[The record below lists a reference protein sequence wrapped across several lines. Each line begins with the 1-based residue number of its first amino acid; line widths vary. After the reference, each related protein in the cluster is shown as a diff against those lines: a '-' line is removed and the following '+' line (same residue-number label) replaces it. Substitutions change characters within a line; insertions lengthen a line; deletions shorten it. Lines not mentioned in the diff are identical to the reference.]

1 MHLEAR
7 GLAANTINQQLAAVR
22 RLAYE
27 AADAGLLS
35 PELAAGIGRV
45 NGVKQL
51 GFRSGN
57 WLSLDQSSEILS
69 HALGEGLGA
78 KRDYAMLAML
88 LGCGLRRSELPDLDI
103 DEVQTREGHW
113 AIVDLIGKGGRI
125 RTVPIPQWVK
135 QALDLWISAAG
146 ITGGRVFRAVSKEG
160 ESLGHWNLPKRGVVR
175 GQELLP
181 ASRFGPHCPAC
192 CRGRAR
198 SCVTPVAGSVTRFN
212 SCWVTYGCRPRNAI
226 SAASKILGTLR
237 TIGLP

>member
-88 LGCGLRRSELPDLDI
+88 LGCGLRRSELADLDI

-146 ITGGRVFRAVSKEG
+146 ITGGRVFRAVSKRG
-160 ESLGHWNLPKRGVVR
+160 KVGALESAKTWCGTWSGVAASEQVWTTLPRMTCG
-175 GQELLP
+175 
-181 ASRFGPHCPAC
+181 
-192 CRGRAR
+192 GRAR
-198 SCVTPVAGSVTRFN
+198 SCVHSSGGGA
-212 SCWVTYGCRPRNAI
+212 
-226 SAASKILGTLR
+226 
-237 TIGLP
+237 

>member
-1 MHLEAR
+1 MRDRTVHRLVLLGTRLAFNRIVVVRYRMHLEAR
-7 GLAANTINQQLAAVR
+7 GLAANTINRQLAAVR

-35 PELAAGIGRV
+35 PELAAGIGGV

-88 LGCGLRRSELPDLDI
+88 LGCGLRRSELADLDI

-146 ITGGRVFRAVSKEG
+146 ITGGRVFRAVSKRASGG
-160 ESLGHWNLPKRGVVR
+160 ELDQIQFLWGHVW
-175 GQELLP
+175 
-181 ASRFGPHCPAC
+181 
-192 CRGRAR
+192 
-198 SCVTPVAGSVTRFN
+198 
-212 SCWVTYGCRPRNAI
+212 CRPRNAI
-226 SAASKILGTLR
+226 SAASKFLGTL
-237 TIGLP
+237 

>member
-7 GLAANTINQQLAAVR
+7 GLAANTTNQQLAAVR
-22 RLAYE
+22 RMAYE

-69 HALGEGLGA
+69 HALGEGLRA

-88 LGCGLRRSELPDLDI
+88 LGCGLRRSELADLDI

-113 AIVDLIGKGGRI
+113 AIMDLIGKGGRI

-135 QALDLWISAAG
+135 EALDLWISAAAP
-146 ITGGRVFRAVSKEG
+146 TGCTG
-160 ESLGHWNLPKRGVVR
+160 
-175 GQELLP
+175 
-181 ASRFGPHCPAC
+181 
-192 CRGRAR
+192 
-198 SCVTPVAGSVTRFN
+198 
-212 SCWVTYGCRPRNAI
+212 
-226 SAASKILGTLR
+226 
-237 TIGLP
+237 

>member
-1 MHLEAR
+1 LVLLGTRLAFNRIVVVRYRMHHEAR

-88 LGCGLRRSELPDLDI
+88 LGCGLRRSELADLDI

-181 ASRFGPHCPAC
+181 ASRFGPHGPVLLAEDVREAVSLQW
-192 CRGRAR
+192 RGA
-198 SCVTPVAGSVTRFN
+198 
-212 SCWVTYGCRPRNAI
+212 
-226 SAASKILGTLR
+226 
-237 TIGLP
+237 

>member
-1 MHLEAR
+1 MVLVGTRLAFNRIVVVRYRMHFEAR

-22 RLAYE
+22 QLAYD

-35 PELAAGIGRV
+35 PELVAGIGSV

-57 WLSLDQSSEILS
+57 WLSLDHSPEILS

-88 LGCGLRRSELPDLDI
+88 LGCGLRRSELADLDI

-113 AIVDLIGKGGRI
+113 AIVGLIGKGGRI

-146 ITGGRVFRAVSKEG
+146 ITGGRVFRAVSKRASGG
-160 ESLGHWNLPKRGVVR
+160 ELDQIQFLLGHVWVQTTERYLGCKQNLGHPVND
-175 GQELLP
+175 
-181 ASRFGPHCPAC
+181 RFTLGI
-192 CRGRAR
+192 
-198 SCVTPVAGSVTRFN
+198 GSTAP
-212 SCWVTYGCRPRNAI
+212 S
-226 SAASKILGTLR
+226 
-237 TIGLP
+237 

>member
-1 MHLEAR
+1 
-7 GLAANTINQQLAAVR
+7 LAANTINQQLAAVR

-51 GFRSGN
+51 GFRSGD

-78 KRDYAMLAML
+78 KRDCAMLAML
-88 LGCGLRRSELPDLDI
+88 LGCGLRRSELADLDI

-113 AIVDLIGKGGRI
+113 AIVDLIGKPYSHRANPAMGEAGFR
-125 RTVPIPQWVK
+125 P
-135 QALDLWISAAG
+135 LDLSRRHHRRTGLPSIQQGGGEFGALESAKTWCGTRSGVAASEQVWTTWPR
-146 ITGGRVFRAVSKEG
+146 ITCG
-160 ESLGHWNLPKRGVVR
+160 
-175 GQELLP
+175 
-181 ASRFGPHCPAC
+181 
-192 CRGRAR
+192 GRAR
-198 SCVTPVAGSVTRFN
+198 SCVTPVAGSLTRFN

>member
-27 AADAGLLS
+27 ATDAGLLS
-35 PELAAGIGRV
+35 PELAACIGRV

-88 LGCGLRRSELPDLDI
+88 LGCGLRRSELADLDI

-146 ITGGRVFRAVSKEG
+146 ITGGRVFRAVSKRG
-160 ESLGHWNLPKRGVVR
+160 KVWALESAKTWCGTWSGVAASEQVWTTLPRITCG
-175 GQELLP
+175 
-181 ASRFGPHCPAC
+181 
-192 CRGRAR
+192 GRAR
-198 SCVTPVAGSVTRFN
+198 SCVTPVAGSLTRFN
-212 SCWVTYGCRPRNAI
+212 SCGVTYGCRPRNAI
-226 SAASKILGTLR
+226 SAASKILGTL
-237 TIGLP
+237 